1 VSPQEQSEVRDA
13 LHRGDRAE
21 FEALVRQHQRSV
33 FFLVMRLSRGDEEL
47 ARDMVQKSFLKAWS
61 HRESFRGESSFK
73 SWLLRI
79 AHNLALNELN
89 RAWRRRELALEPT
102 DGGSPAPL
110 GHVEAEALD
119 DLELAQH
126 QALLQEA
133 VASLSERQRAVAILR
148 IYHDLP
154 FAEIAAICEITTNN
168 AKVNFHHAV
177 SNIRTFLSNK
187 GVAA

>member
-1 VSPQEQSEVRDA
+1 MRDA
-13 LHRGDRAE
+13 LHRGDRAV
-21 FEALVRQHQRSV
+21 FATLVRKHQRSV
-33 FFLVMRLSRGDEEL
+33 FFLAMRLSRGDEEL

-61 HRESFRGESSFK
+61 HRESFRGEASFK

-79 AHNLALNELN
+79 AHNLVLNELS

-110 GHVEAEALD
+110 GRVEAEALND
-119 DLELAQH
+119 VQLEQ
-126 QALLQEA
+126 QRALLQEA
-133 VASLSERQRAVAILR
+133 VASLSERQRAVAVFRL
-148 IYHDLP
+148 YHDLP
-154 FAEIAAICEITTNN
+154 FSEIAAICEITTNN

-177 SNIRTFLSNK
+177 SNIRKFLSNE